1 MSGGRMKFDYYILNS
16 YVREKDGDAAALY
29 RSWLAQAIAA
39 DNLGYEIFW
48 ATEHHFRIFGGMLP
62 NPQLLLSAIAP
73 ATTRIRLGTAV
84 STLPLHNPIRVAED
98 FAMLDNLSDGRI
110 ECGFGRGMLA
120 SEYDAFEKDWGAAQ
134 EILEEA
140 VEMFERALAGPQL
153 AWHGR
158 HFNIASPVTVYPPL
172 VHKRPRIW
180 MTANRS
186 VEHFEWI
193 GRHGYNL
200 MTLPWMFPTVDVGR
214 SLIAAYRSALS
225 AAGHDVADYQ
235 VLGMVPAFVA
245 SRSDDAHD
253 EAERGWV
260 AWRKLSSDE
269 HGGRADP
276 DFLSYARMVS
286 DSRGIF
292 GDPQECRAH
301 VDQLGTEL
309 GLTRLALV
317 QHFGGIPHD
326 RVLESMK
333 IFATEVA

>member
-1 MSGGRMKFDYYILNS
+1 MKFDYYILNS
-16 YVREKDGDAAALY
+16 YVRDADGDAVTLY

-39 DNLGYEIFW
+39 DRLGYEIFW

-84 STLPLHNPIRVAED
+84 STLPLHNPVRVAED
-98 FAMLDNLSDGRI
+98 FAMLDNLSEGRI

-120 SEYDAFEKDWGAAQ
+120 SEYDTFEKEWGVAQ
-134 EILEEA
+134 ETLEEA
-140 VEMFERALAGPQL
+140 VEMFEHALADPEL
-153 AWHGR
+153 VWHGK
-158 HFNIASPVTVYPPL
+158 HFNVDPPVTVYPPP
-172 VHKRPRIW
+172 VQKRPRIW

-193 GRHGYNL
+193 GHHGYNL
-200 MTLPWMFPTVDVGR
+200 MTLPWMFPTLEAGR
-214 SLIAAYRSALS
+214 SLIGAYQSAL
-225 AAGHDVADYQ
+225 ARAGHDIADHEI
-235 VLGMVPAFVA
+235 LGMLPAFVA
-245 SRSDDAHD
+245 TRSDDAHD
-253 EAERGWV
+253 EAERGWA

-269 HGGRADP
+269 HGGRVDP
-276 DFLSYARMVS
+276 DFLSYSRMVS

-292 GDPQECRAH
+292 GDPSECRAH
-301 VDQLGTEL
+301 VDRLGAEL

-317 QHFGGIPHD
+317 QHFGGISQD

-333 IFATEVA
+333 LFATEVA